1 MKALGSHL
9 LIELYNCDSGII
21 NNGARMEEIMLE
33 SVRISGATAIKPAFH
48 QFNPH
53 GISGVVLIAES
64 HFSIHTWPEYG
75 YCALDIFTCG
85 DEIDSAKSLEY
96 LKQVLGSTSVSIMEV
111 KRGTLDIPGEKLN
124 HKPVEMTV

>member
-1 MKALGSHL
+1 MKALGNHL

-21 NNGARMEEIMLE
+21 NDLRRIQSVMLE
-33 SVRISGATAIKPAFH
+33 AVRVAGATVIQPVFH

-53 GISGVVLIAES
+53 GISGVVVIAES

-85 DEIDSAKSLEY
+85 DEMDSARAVEY
-96 LKQVLGSTSVSIMEV
+96 LKEEFCAGSLSIMEV
-111 KRGTLDIPGEKLN
+111 KRGTLDIPKEKLL
-124 HKPVEMTV
+124 HKPVELC